1 MNESSNGNVVALP
14 YVTPASAPTPDV
26 PLPTKLSKE
35 DRLEIENLFLKVEN
49 LKLQQLQLQRD
60 ITTSVEMRQKLQGE
74 MSLLQLALS
83 KKYGVDLQ
91 YCDIGLDGSIVPKVR
106 PQ

>member
-1 MNESSNGNVVALP
+1 MNDSSNGNVVNLP
-14 YVTPASAPTPDV
+14 FVTPAPPPGV
-26 PLPTKLSKE
+26 PLETKLSKE
-35 DRLEIENLFLKVEN
+35 DRLEIENLYLKVEN

-60 ITTSVEMRQKLQGE
+60 ITTSVEMRLKLQGE

-91 YCDIGLDGSIVPKVR
+91 HCDVGADGSITPKAR
-106 PQ
+106 HQ